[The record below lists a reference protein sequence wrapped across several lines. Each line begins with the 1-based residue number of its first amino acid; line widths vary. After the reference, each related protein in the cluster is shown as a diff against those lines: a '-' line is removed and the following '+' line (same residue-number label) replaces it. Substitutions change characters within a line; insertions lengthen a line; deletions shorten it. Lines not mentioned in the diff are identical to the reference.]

1 MPIYLNG
8 ISRSTQTKLLE
19 QWTGW
24 LSGVHREEEIW
35 GRKIHCGRQWW
46 YYWPVIEAPRQRKML
61 GPPGSMAVQGVV
73 RCRTSSACPAALG
86 ICARTMNQVGELKE
100 YVRGIKSA
108 LANTL
113 RMKAI
118 KDLVW
123 LVGLYSERDMY
134 VIWCANNF
142 SARCWVHVL
151 ENRGRGVGH

>member
-1 MPIYLNG
+1 MPIYLNW

-35 GRKIHCGRQWW
+35 GRKIHCGRQWRLRVKERCW
-46 YYWPVIEAPRQRKML
+46 VYQVAWPSRASFDVEHPRLAQLRLEFVL
-61 GPPGSMAVQGVV
+61 GPW
-73 RCRTSSACPAALG
+73 
-86 ICARTMNQVGELKE
+86 IKVGELKE

-134 VIWCANNF
+134 AIWCANNF

-151 ENRGRGVGH
+151 ENRGPGVGH